1 MRSAQR
7 PENRSP
13 MSEPQPSAPDVVR
26 TDLRP
31 LGVDAV
37 LAALVTVT
45 AWLAGLGLVA
55 IAALGWLAFT
65 LVGRARMRS
74 GQSVIGPDGLLLEY
88 SGRQRTI
95 PWDASWTFTVRDGLR
110 FRYATVENATFRPHR
125 VPGLVTSRWRPA
137 PGFAAVIDAIEQ
149 ASRRHPGDLGVVS
162 GRRLPPWLYTA
173 AIVVLLG
180 AATVGERPW
189 YWFAP
194 SRSDAFPAAC
204 SVLDAATAQRLGV
217 ALPGSS
223 TESSQ
228 RCEWTGP
235 GGTLTLTLV
244 RYDRFRARGGTAVA
258 DLRFDDNPFPSDVYL
273 VTRPD
278 VGDEARMLRPVVD
291 DASGQRV
298 LNESVAYL
306 VARDA
311 NELAVVTWR
320 GANAPS
326 GPETSATVV
335 TDVARAALSP
345 R

>member
-1 MRSAQR
+1 MRVRTST
-7 PENRSP
+7 NRSM
-13 MSEPQPSAPDVVR
+13 MSEPEPNAPEVVR

-31 LGVDAV
+31 VGVDAV
-37 LAALVTVT
+37 LAALATLA
-45 AWLAGLGLVA
+45 AWVAGLGLVA
-55 IAALGWLAFT
+55 FAALGWLAFA
-65 LVGRARMRS
+65 LLGRAQMRS

-88 SGRQRTI
+88 AGRQRTI

-137 PGFAAVIDAIEQ
+137 PGFAAALDAIEQ
-149 ASRRHPGDLGVVS
+149 ASRLHPGDLGVVS
-162 GRRLPPWLYTA
+162 GRRLPPWLYAA

-180 AATVGERPW
+180 AVTVGERPW
-189 YWFAP
+189 YWLAP

-204 SVLDAATAQRLGV
+204 SVLSPSLAGAIGV
-217 ALPGSS
+217 ALPGAS

-244 RYDRFRARGGTAVA
+244 RYDRFRVRGGTAVA

-273 VTRPD
+273 VTQPD
-278 VGDEARMLRPVVD
+278 VGDEARMLRPVLE
-291 DASGQRV
+291 DASGQRT
-298 LNESVAYL
+298 LNESVAHL

-320 GANAPS
+320 GADAPG
-326 GPETSATVV
+326 GPEASATVV
-335 TDVARAALSP
+335 TDVVRAALAP